1 MPLSA
6 IKFKNEKDYSF
17 FSQTENIGNQ
27 CEFIELHLEK
37 MSHKS
42 TLWMDAA
49 VIATFSF
56 GFFNSLNNELKNK
69 IIDSL
74 MLIKANQLEPIL
86 FQSSNIVDDK
96 GFSLHHTLMYELNN
110 LNAIKFLFNKDWNI
124 HEFNNACQ
132 IIMRE
137 LTAFEMNLSN
147 QISNLLNNN
156 LICNLLICSVDVNF
170 DTIYTIR

>member
-1 MPLSA
+1 MPHSA

-27 CEFIELHLEK
+27 SEFIELHLEK

-56 GFFNSLNNELKNK
+56 GFFNSLNNELRNK

-86 FQSSNIVDDK
+86 FQSSNIFDDK
-96 GFSLHHTLMYELNN
+96 
-110 LNAIKFLFNKDWNI
+110 
-124 HEFNNACQ
+124 
-132 IIMRE
+132 
-137 LTAFEMNLSN
+137 
-147 QISNLLNNN
+147 
-156 LICNLLICSVDVNF
+156 
-170 DTIYTIR
+170 